1 MVASW
6 QEVALF
12 RAGIY
17 RFLGHCLLEPFQAD
31 RVPLLQPEF
40 WRDFPLAPAN
50 DVMGDALDRLVN
62 ITSNLRSMPGEAAL
76 ERVQTEYTDLFLGAD
91 EPKAPPWESLYR
103 TPERLLFGPPA
114 FQVREAMARF
124 GVAAAAKYR
133 QPEDHLGLE
142 LMLLA
147 AASEAAS
154 LREEAGWR
162 DSARLQA
169 EFIAAHP
176 LGWIGDL
183 EKDAAAHGAVG
194 FYAALLGLTR
204 GVLQWDSELLEEYL
218 SA

>member
-1 MVASW
+1 MEPSW

-12 RAGIY
+12 RAGLY
-17 RFLGHCLLEPFQAD
+17 RFLGHCLLEYPQAG
-31 RVPLLQPEF
+31 RQALLQPDF
-40 WRDFPLAPAN
+40 WRNFPLAPAN
-50 DVMGDALDRLVN
+50 DAMGAALDKLVGV
-62 ITSNLRSMPGEAAL
+62 THGLQAKSQDEAL
-76 ERVQTEYTDLFLGAD
+76 ESVQTEYTDLFLGAG

-103 TPERLLFGPPA
+103 TPEKLMFGSPA
-114 FQVREAMARF
+114 FQVREAMTRF
-124 GVAAAAKYR
+124 GVEAAEKYR

-154 LREEAGWR
+154 LREESDWR
-162 DSARLQA
+162 ESARLQA

-204 GVLQWDSELLEEYL
+204 GVLQWDSELLREYV
-218 SA
+218 SS

>member
-12 RAGIY
+12 RAGLY
-17 RFLGHCLLEPFQAD
+17 RFLGHCLLEAPQAD
-31 RVPLLQPEF
+31 RQTLLQPDF
-40 WRDFPLAPAN
+40 WRSFPLAPAN
-50 DVMGDALDRLVN
+50 DAMGAALDSLVGV
-62 ITSNLRSMPGEAAL
+62 THGLQAMLRDEAL
-76 ERVQTEYTDLFLGAD
+76 ESVQAEYTVLFLGAG

-103 TPERLLFGPPA
+103 TPEKLMFGSPA

-124 GVAAAAKYR
+124 GVEAAEKYQ

-154 LREEAGWR
+154 LREESGWR
-162 DSARLQA
+162 ESARLQA
-169 EFIAAHP
+169 EFIVAHP

-183 EKDAAAHGAVG
+183 EKDAAAHGPVG
-194 FYAALLGLTR
+194 FYAALLGLIR
-204 GVLQWDSELLEEYL
+204 GVLQWDSELLREYV
-218 SA
+218 SS

>member
-1 MVASW
+1 MEASW

-17 RFLGHCLLEPFQAD
+17 RFLGHCLLESLQGD
-31 RVPLLQPEF
+31 RLALLQPEF
-40 WRDFPLAPAN
+40 WRSFPLAPAN
-50 DVMGDALDRLVN
+50 DVMGAALDKLVGVAL
-62 ITSNLRSMPGEAAL
+62 SLQAMPEDAAL
-76 ERVQTEYTDLFLGAD
+76 EAVQTEYTALFLGVGD
-91 EPKAPPWESLYR
+91 PLAPPWESLYR
-103 TPERLLFGPPA
+103 TPEKLMFGAPA
-114 FQVREAMARF
+114 FAVREAMARF
-124 GVAAAAKYR
+124 GVEAAAKYR

-154 LREEAGWR
+154 LREETGWR
-162 DSARLQA
+162 ESARLQA

-183 EKDAAAHGAVG
+183 ESDAATYGSVG

-204 GVLQWDSELLEEYL
+204 GVLLWDSELLNEYI
-218 SA
+218 SS